1 MSDEDDNEDEG
12 REEALPAPEE
22 GANVILAAGAEPVTA
37 DGPVNIGRD
46 TTINLPSGPQQ
57 RAGFR
62 LEPGDARLL
71 MSLYRHTYKRFV
83 RKDGTPRA
91 EGQPQENGGA
101 A

>member
-1 MSDEDDNEDEG
+1 MSEEDDKQEEG
-12 REEALPAPEE
+12 QEALPAPETD
-22 GANVILAAGAEPVTA
+22 ANVILAAGAEPVTA

-46 TTINLPSGPQQ
+46 TTIDLPSGPQQ

-71 MSLYRHTYKRFV
+71 MGLYRHTYKRFV

-91 EGQPQENGGA
+91 EGQPQQNGGDA
-101 A
+101 